1 MAKKQLTGI
10 QKSALLFITLGPE
23 ASADILK
30 RLPENEIQKITYEIA
45 NISTVTSEQRHSIL
59 QEFLEMNKAKDY
71 LLEGGLDYAKELLS
85 KALGPQRAGEIL
97 NKVAEASQLNR
108 PFAIA
113 RKADAQQI
121 LNIINYEHPQTI
133 ALILCYLQ
141 VEKAAQII
149 SELPEEIQSEVAL
162 RIATMNTT
170 SPDVIREIEKALDDK
185 LSTIVKTETTVL
197 GGIDTLVGILNQ
209 VDRTTE
215 KNITESL
222 QEQDYELAE
231 KIKSCMFVFEDILT
245 LDDVAIQRILRDVE
259 TKELAL
265 ALKGAS
271 EEVANVIYKNQ
282 SKRAAASLK
291 EDIEYLGPVRLT
303 DVEKAQQQIVAV
315 IRRLEDAQEIIIS
328 RGGEDALIM

>member
-170 SPDVIREIEKALDDK
+170 SPDVIREIEKVLDDK

-197 GGIDTLVGILNQ
+197 VGIDTLVGILNQ

>member
-30 RLPENEIQKITYEIA
+30 RLPETEIQKITYEIA

-170 SPDVIREIEKALDDK
+170 SPDVIREIEKVLDDK

-231 KIKSCMFVFEDILT
+231 KIKSCMFVFEDIIT

-303 DVEKAQQQIVAV
+303 DVEKAQQQIVAI

>member
-149 SELPEEIQSEVAL
+149 SELPEEIQSEVA
-162 RIATMNTT
+162 TMNTT
-170 SPDVIREIEKALDDK
+170 SPDVIREIEKVLDDK

-265 ALKGAS
+265 AFKGAS

-303 DVEKAQQQIVAV
+303 DVEKAQQQIVAI

>member
-30 RLPENEIQKITYEIA
+30 RLPETEIQKITYEIA

-170 SPDVIREIEKALDDK
+170 SPDVIREIEKVLDDK

-231 KIKSCMFVFEDILT
+231 KIKSCMFVFEDIIT

-265 ALKGAS
+265 ALNGAS

>member
-30 RLPENEIQKITYEIA
+30 RLPETEIQKITYEIA

-170 SPDVIREIEKALDDK
+170 SPDVIREIEKVLDDK

-271 EEVANVIYKNQ
+271 EEVANAIYKNQ

>member
-1 MAKKQLTGI
+1 MAKEKLTGI

-23 ASADILK
+23 ASANILK
-30 RLPENEIQKITYEIA
+30 RLPESEIQKITYEIA
-45 NISTVTSEQRHSIL
+45 NISSVTSEQRHKIL
-59 QEFLEMNKAKDY
+59 EEFLEMNKAKDY
-71 LLEGGLDYAKELLS
+71 LVEGGIDYARELLS
-85 KALGPQRAGEIL
+85 KALGPQRASEIL
-97 NKVAEASQLNR
+97 SKIAEASQINR

-113 RKADAQQI
+113 RKADAQQL
-121 LNIINYEHPQTI
+121 LNVINYEHPQTI

-141 VEKAAQII
+141 ADKAAQII

-170 SPDVIREIEKALDDK
+170 SPAVIKEIEKVLDEK
-185 LSTIVKTETTVL
+185 LSTIVRTETTTL

-215 KNITESL
+215 KHITESL
-222 QEQDYELAE
+222 EEEDYELAE
-231 KIKSCMFVFEDILT
+231 KIKSSMFVFEDIIT
-245 LDDVAIQRILRDVE
+245 LDDVAIQRILSDVDNN
-259 TKELAL
+259 ELAL

-271 EEVANVIYKNQ
+271 EEVAEVIYRNQ

-303 DVEKAQQQIVAV
+303 DVEKAQQQIVAI
-315 IRRLEDAQEIIIS
+315 IRRLDDAQEIVIS
-328 RGGEDALIM
+328 RGGEDALII